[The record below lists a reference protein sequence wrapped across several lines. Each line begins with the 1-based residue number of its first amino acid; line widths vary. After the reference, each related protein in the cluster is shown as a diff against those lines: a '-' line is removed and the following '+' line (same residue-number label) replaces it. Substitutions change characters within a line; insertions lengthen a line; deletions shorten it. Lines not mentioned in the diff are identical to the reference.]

1 MIIDYKHKITATVFI
16 FSGAKIPA
24 PDIFSQPY
32 VKLMRI

>member
-1 MIIDYKHKITATVFI
+1 MIIDYKHKITATIFT
-16 FSGAKIPA
+16 FSGAKILA